1 MTETIN
7 EDAILIRMQEASREF
22 QSLLKKLIVIRKE
35 IDASVDALDNNYFV
49 EKTDIFKK
57 FSDIFNDQGIDQLS
71 SYIDQFCMDIND
83 ELATKCSNHEF
94 VDDSADVGYE
104 DTVYFSYCKN
114 CHMTK
119 KV

>member
-22 QSLLKKLIVIRKE
+22 QLLLKTLIVIKKE

-49 EKTDIFKK
+49 EKTDTFKK

-71 SYIDQFCMDIND
+71 SYIDEFCMDVKD
-83 ELATKCSNHEF
+83 ELANKCSAHEF
-94 VDDSADVGYE
+94 VDDSADVGL
-104 DTVYFSYCKN
+104 DGVVYFSYCKH
-114 CHMTK
+114 CDMTK